1 MPTFATQMAAADER
15 ALIRKIQRAIGFLAP
30 TTVELPTTLYSAGS
44 LIDLKT
50 AGFLPVGMISP
61 DGWSF
66 GRDIEK
72 EDVDAL
78 GYASPVRS
86 DTTRVARSVSFT
98 PLEKGRRHLLE
109 LQLGMDLSGVTQ
121 NPTTG
126 EIVMDEPDLPVNGEY
141 RLLVLGDDGPA
152 TENWILGKG
161 FGSVKLAST
170 AEEVWGREGTASSQI
185 TLDISTDDEIG
196 TPVRHF
202 IAGTGAVKYKDVLGF
217 TQAVATP

>member
-1 MPTFATQMAAADER
+1 MSPTFATQMAEADSR

-30 TTVELPTTLYSAGS
+30 LTVELPTTLYNAGS

-50 AGFLPVGMISP
+50 AGFLPVGIVSP
-61 DGWSF
+61 DGWNFS
-66 GRDIEK
+66 REIEK

-86 DTTRVARSVSFT
+86 DVTRVPRSVSFT
-98 PLEKGRRHLLE
+98 PLEKGRKHMLE
-109 LQLGMDLSGVTQ
+109 LTYGTDLSGVTQ
-121 NPTTG
+121 AANG
-126 EIVMDEPDLPVNGEY
+126 EIVFDEPDVPINAEY

-161 FGSVKLAST
+161 FGRVKLSGT
-170 AEEVWGREGTASSQI
+170 AEEVWGREGTVSSQI
-185 TLDISTDDEIG
+185 TLDVFTDDELG

-217 TQAVATP
+217 TQAPVGP

>member
-1 MPTFATQMAAADER
+1 MSPTFATQMAEADSR

-30 TTVELPTTLYSAGS
+30 TTVELPTSLYNAGS

-50 AGFLPVGMISP
+50 AGFLPVGIISP
-61 DGWSF
+61 EGWSF
-66 GRDIEK
+66 SREIEK

-86 DTTRVARSVSFT
+86 DTTRVPRAVSFT
-98 PLEKGRRHLLE
+98 PLEKGRKHMLE
-109 LQLGMDLSGVTQ
+109 LTYGTDLSGVTQ
-121 NPTTG
+121 AANG
-126 EIVMDEPDLPVNGEY
+126 EIMFDEPDLPVNAEY

-161 FGSVKLAST
+161 FGRVKLAST
-170 AEEVWGREGTASSQI
+170 AEEVWGREGTVSSQI
-185 TLDISTDDEIG
+185 TLDVFTDDEIG
-196 TPVRHF
+196 TPVRHW

-217 TQAVATP
+217 TQAPVGP